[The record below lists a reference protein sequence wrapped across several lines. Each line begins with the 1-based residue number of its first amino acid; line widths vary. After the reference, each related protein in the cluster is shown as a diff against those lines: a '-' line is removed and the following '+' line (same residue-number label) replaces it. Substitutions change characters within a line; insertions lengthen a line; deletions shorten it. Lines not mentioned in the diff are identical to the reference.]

1 MPKPF
6 ASFAQKIGLGF
17 YLQELFRVDAAPG
30 SARKRAFDEQYHSTI
45 RSLGGIVAVTVFVAL
60 MLPIFLIDQANPAI
74 LIAGTIGLLI
84 SSAQTFF
91 LCKPKYLE
99 SPSNRRNVY
108 ALMLNAFLYGVSWS
122 LTFYSMHLS
131 TNSALMPFVI
141 SVHIALIFY
150 GALLH
155 INMPISFLCFFVPLY
170 TLFSIDSLERA
181 DVFIVTPLLLGLFG
195 CHLIKT
201 VVDQSQRAVQLRIN
215 SDELEQKSHELREAQ
230 VAEALMRDRET
241 ARELNEAHERAAS
254 REAVE
259 AERRAHLLTLG
270 NQFEGTVVETGDRVS
285 AAVEN
290 LTSSAA
296 ALADLAGTTSTESGD
311 MQMRSQASAEA
322 AQQVAIAA
330 EQLDQAVGEVATQIQ
345 ANLGHIL
352 EVGDATRES
361 EVLMTELVKRSG
373 GIGEI
378 VTTISD
384 VARQTNLLA
393 LNATIEAAR
402 AGEAGRGFAIVA
414 QEVKAL
420 AGQTARMTEDIA
432 ERLGDI
438 DRFVNDAA
446 QALDKAGL
454 ELSHLEER
462 GTMIATAT
470 EEQRAA
476 SQEIR
481 RHSSRAAEE
490 SERVRASVGR
500 VATAAEQARAHTS
513 GVQEISHQLNQRSR
527 DLRDGTA
534 SFLKE
539 LRAS

>member
-1 MPKPF
+1 MRYALTNFAWKKQLSFYGRELLRFDAMP
-6 ASFAQKIGLGF
+6 GTT
-17 YLQELFRVDAAPG
+17 RAA
-30 SARKRAFDEQYHSTI
+30 ALDEQISASLKSL
-45 RSLGGIVAVTVFVAL
+45 RSFLPFLTFLALGLPLFLTEYAL
-60 MLPIFLIDQANPAI
+60 FGW
-74 LIAGTIGLLI
+74 LIAGCSGLLVGAIIAYFLTNQTIRARIPHRRFMLALIANTVLLGMSWTMVFI
-84 SSAQTFF
+84 SVLDSGNEELILFVTSVHAAMIFVGALVFISFPILFCSFSAPLYLLFITETFAR
-91 LCKPKYLE
+91 PNI
-99 SPSNRRNVY
+99 PIITP
-108 ALMLNAFLYGVSWS
+108 LMLVVLA
-122 LTFYSMHLS
+122 
-131 TNSALMPFVI
+131 
-141 SVHIALIFY
+141 
-150 GALLH
+150 
-155 INMPISFLCFFVPLY
+155 
-170 TLFSIDSLERA
+170 SI
-181 DVFIVTPLLLGLFG
+181 
-195 CHLIKT
+195 LIKT
-201 VVDQSQRAVQLRIN
+201 VVDQSQRIVQLQMQ
-215 SDELEQKSHELREAQ
+215 SVELKKKSEELRAAQ
-230 VAEALMRDRET
+230 VAEALLRDRET
-241 ARELNEAHERAAS
+241 ARELDEVNARAAA
-254 REAVE
+254 REAAE
-259 AERRAHLLTLG
+259 TERRAHLLTLG
-270 NQFEGTVVETGDRVS
+270 NQFEATVMETGDRVS
-285 AAVEN
+285 AAVDN
-290 LTSSAA
+290 LTSSAG
-296 ALADLAGTTSTESGD
+296 ALAEIAGSTSHEAGD
-311 MQMRSQASAEA
+311 MQTRSKASAEA

-330 EQLDQAVGEVATQIQ
+330 EQLDQAVGEVASQIQ

-438 DRFVNDAA
+438 DRFVKDAA

-454 ELSHLEER
+454 ELSHLENR

-481 RHSSRAAEE
+481 RHSSRAADE
-490 SERVRASVGR
+490 SEQVQASVGR
-500 VATAAEQARAHTS
+500 VAAAAAQARAHS
-513 GVQEISHQLNQRSR
+513 DGVREIAEQLNQRSA

-534 SFLKE
+534 GFLKE